1 MPATILWAT
10 LIAWILLVGVA
21 VLELMQ
27 GRRERKEDAESPSS
41 LRRRAAAFL
50 ALFEGK

>member
-21 VLELMQ
+21 VLELVQ
-27 GRRERKEDAESPSS
+27 GRPDQKENAESPTS